1 MMISINDQCSV
12 YKVHLVGFFMTCA
25 VSKETKDN
33 YLTLRVIYSYNVR
46 MNKLNFE
53 HVLHYLSILLNDYG
67 MIFCI

>member
-1 MMISINDQCSV
+1 
-12 YKVHLVGFFMTCA
+12 MTCA